1 MRSLPGSD
9 KAPSGVAEG
18 APSGVAK
25 GAPFGVAGGNSKN
38 LSGVGAAD
46 GATDAAQAIF
56 DYKVFATLFFAI
68 FAAVLGMGIVVPLL
82 PVYAHELGASG
93 LYIGLIFG
101 AFALSRT
108 LFLPYFG
115 RLSDRK
121 GRKGYIVAGLG
132 AYALISVA
140 FLFAA
145 DVNALIFIRFVQGI
159 ASAMIL
165 PVVQAYVGDITPPGR
180 EGLIMGLFNM
190 SLFFGLSFGPLMGGV
205 IKDYLSLDAAF
216 ICLGL
221 LALFGFILSLFFLP
235 PVRTE
240 SVVRH
245 QRPQA
250 PWGRLL
256 NDRVTLGLVV
266 FRLTYTAAIG
276 VIWGFMPVLADI
288 RLGLDSTAIGFLVML
303 GVFISG
309 CLNTPMGWVADRWN
323 RKLMVIFGGVMVCGA
338 LMRYTSAI
346 VFEDLVWGGILFG
359 LGGGI
364 SMPALMAIAV
374 EKGRGTQSMG
384 AIMAIL
390 TVAHSLGM
398 LAGSLLAGLM
408 MDWYRLE
415 LAFYLGAGIML
426 TGVLIFVTLTVGLEM
441 KAPTPD
447 STLSG
452 PPPTEEGPPVG

>member
-1 MRSLPGSD
+1 
-9 KAPSGVAEG
+9 
-18 APSGVAK
+18 
-25 GAPFGVAGGNSKN
+25 
-38 LSGVGAAD
+38 
-46 GATDAAQAIF
+46 
-56 DYKVFATLFFAI
+56 
-68 FAAVLGMGIVVPLL
+68 
-82 PVYAHELGASG
+82 
-93 LYIGLIFG
+93 
-101 AFALSRT
+101 
-108 LFLPYFG
+108 
-115 RLSDRK
+115 
-121 GRKGYIVAGLG
+121 
-132 AYALISVA
+132 
-140 FLFAA
+140 
-145 DVNALIFIRFVQGI
+145 
-159 ASAMIL
+159 
-165 PVVQAYVGDITPPGR
+165 
-180 EGLIMGLFNM
+180 MGLFNM

-205 IKDYLSLDAAF
+205 IKDRFSLDAAF

-221 LALFGFILSLFFLP
+221 LALFGFILSFFFLP

-256 NDRVTLGLVV
+256 KDRVTLALVV

-276 VIWGFMPVLADI
+276 AIWCFLPVLADI

-338 LMRYTSAI
+338 LIRYTTAV
-346 VFEDLVWGGILFG
+346 VFNDLVWGGILFG

-374 EKGRGTQSMG
+374 EKGRGTRSMG
-384 AIMAIL
+384 AIMSIL

-415 LAFYLGAGIML
+415 LAFYLGAGITL
-426 TGVLIFVTLTVGLEM
+426 VGVIIFMALTVGRGIS
-441 KAPTPD
+441 APTPGR
-447 STLSG
+447 TLPG